1 MKIWLRELCFVCMEI
16 LVVGVLPALM
26 LIRVGRKL
34 FVHQKLSVWTGAPIV
49 TMPVK
54 ALAERRL
61 GFRTVTLV
69 RSTYFITKDFDIN
82 VAEWS
87 RGIRIL
93 QLAGPY
99 LFFLWV
105 CSCCTH
111 VHAYADGGLLPSKR
125 RLQFNP
131 FELLIYR
138 LLGIRIF
145 IWTYGADVRT
155 RSATQALGEPNCC
168 SECKSVGSAC
178 ICSAEE
184 GKENY
189 SRLSRFATAIF
200 SMGDMVE
207 YTPGSRNDLF
217 FWPIDLLK
225 AGGQRYRPVYP
236 SRDGVGRL
244 RVVHAPNH
252 RAFKG
257 TRFLEEAISELQSEG
272 VPIDLIMV
280 EKMANDEALAIYR
293 TADVIFDQCMI
304 GFHGYFAL
312 EAMALGKPVI
322 CYIRAPRRY
331 LLSPDECPIIN
342 IHKAQ
347 LKERLRRLATADRS
361 ELHGIGM
368 RSRAYV
374 ERCFSVD
381 AFANRLE
388 VAYRDLGVIV

>member
-1 MKIWLRELCFVCMEI
+1 MKAVLRKLTLLCMEI
-16 LVVGVLPALM
+16 LLLGALPAAIMVRLAR
-26 LIRVGRKL
+26 RV
-34 FVHQKLSVWTGAPIV
+34 FPHQKLSVWTGAPIV

-54 ALAERRL
+54 ASAERRL

-87 RGIRIL
+87 RGNRML
-93 QLAGPY
+93 RLAGPY

-105 CSCCTH
+105 CSCCNH

-131 FELLIYR
+131 FELFVYR
-138 LLGIRIF
+138 LLRIRLF

-155 RSATQALGEPNCC
+155 RDVTQTLGEPNCC
-168 SECKSVGSAC
+168 TECTSIGSAC
-178 ICSAEE
+178 ICSADE
-184 GKENY
+184 GRQNY
-189 SRLSRFATAIF
+189 SRLRRSATAIF

-217 FWPIDLLK
+217 FWPIDLQK
-225 AGGQRYRPVYP
+225 EGGQRYQPVYP
-236 SRDGVGRL
+236 SKDGPGRL
-244 RVVHAPNH
+244 RIVHAPNH

-257 TRFLEEAISELQSEG
+257 TRFLEAAIAELQAEG
-272 VPIDLIMV
+272 VPIDLVMV
-280 EKMANDEALAIYR
+280 ERVPNDEALAIYR
-293 TADVIFDQCMI
+293 SADIIFDQCMI

-322 CYIRAPRRY
+322 CYIRHPERY
-331 LLSPDECPIIN
+331 LLSPDECPILN
-342 IHKAQ
+342 VHKDQ
-347 LKERLRRLATADRS
+347 LKERLRRFATDDRK
-361 ELHGIGM
+361 ELHVIGL

-374 ERCFSVD
+374 ERYFSVD
-381 AFANRLE
+381 AFARRLE
-388 VAYRDLGVIV
+388 GAYEDLGVIR